1 MENTAGKTGEEQK
14 REEGEH
20 YQSFSLFQSPPGL
33 LKILVCCYGSA
44 SSFPS
49 PLAVFSYLLF
59 FAPSKISDRLEHA
72 TVSCVFFLLFI
83 SFYQFHFLNKLILP
97 NP

>member
-49 PLAVFSYLLF
+49 PPHSLF
-59 FAPSKISDRLEHA
+59 FPTYFSLHRPHFLIGWNMLQFLVFK
-72 TVSCVFFLLFI
+72 TVLFFYFSFLFI
-83 SFYQFHFLNKLILP
+83 NFIPLIK
-97 NP
+97 